1 MKKVKLLV
9 LILAVVVCTGV
20 INLSAKE
27 GEIDD
32 NYVHY
37 IYWDRYDWN
46 VFYTGVT
53 NKLTY
58 QRYKP
63 CGGVVDSEY
72 QCGQY
77 AAYSE
82 YKEYGLSIQQ
92 GYQHIHALGNA
103 DGYFDYVIR

>member
-37 IYWDRYDWN
+37 IYWDRYVWN

-53 NKLTY
+53 NKLT
-58 QRYKP
+58 
-63 CGGVVDSEY
+63 
-72 QCGQY
+72 
-77 AAYSE
+77 
-82 YKEYGLSIQQ
+82 
-92 GYQHIHALGNA
+92 
-103 DGYFDYVIR
+103 